1 MNSRP
6 HVSENTVAH
15 KSVSRASNLK
25 TRGTRSGR
33 SAAVCP
39 GRSSLDLKPPPT
51 PRTAGRV
58 SDPRTPARD
67 KQRRVQP
74 RCPRPDRPTTFAAQ
88 RLFAHYGLHLSR
100 EGRALVR
107 CILPQQR
114 GGVDGPAIDRL
125 GEGVPS
131 GLESA
136 DAQPRKKGR
145 DEGRHQD
152 SAAGLGRGARARTR
166 AHDFR
171 RAGRRRVLMASV
183 LQHLQPSSY
192 MRFSDLSASYVLFS
206 NLSSLL
212 PSARFCTN
220 VGARVRTKGRRK
232 ALHSRC
238 ELGGLGTHAAG
249 D

>member
-1 MNSRP
+1 M
-6 HVSENTVAH
+6 
-15 KSVSRASNLK
+15 
-25 TRGTRSGR
+25 
-33 SAAVCP
+33 
-39 GRSSLDLKPPPT
+39 
-51 PRTAGRV
+51 
-58 SDPRTPARD
+58 
-67 KQRRVQP
+67 
-74 RCPRPDRPTTFAAQ
+74 
-88 RLFAHYGLHLSR
+88 SR

-192 MRFSDLSASYVLFS
+192 MRFSDLSASYVFFS

-220 VGARVRTKGRRK
+220 VGARVRTNQQAAELAIRGRAQRAAGRR
-232 ALHSRC
+232 AHSRPTDRWRRAC
-238 ELGGLGTHAAG
+238 RPLVHRPPGYSPPTPVFSSVSTGQEPFENIILWFSPQFGVRILVIFSWQSLNWYQTNFAASLVCIKYHANE
-249 D
+249 